1 MNIHGYQS
9 ASALSQNKLMPQ
21 AEKPT
26 KGGDSFATLLHNY
39 IDQVNHD
46 EKAAGKAAVALAS
59 GDSKNTSETLLAIQK
74 ADLSFQMM
82 MSVRNKLVDAY
93 REISRMQ
100 V

>member
-9 ASALSQNKLMPQ
+9 VSSLSQGVAAPRADNTSK
-21 AEKPT
+21 A
-26 KGGDSFATLLHNY
+26 GDNFASLLHGY
-39 IDQVNHD
+39 IEQVNHD

-59 GDSKNTSETLLAIQK
+59 GQNRNTSETLLAIQK

-93 REISRMQ
+93 HEISRMQ